1 MIFLEPALN
10 RVELTLTRWEETHFP
25 NRERAGEI
33 FTQPPTG
40 RCTDA
45 DVAVARSEVTL
56 SSPLTSMQDFSHPYA
71 MTGEVTLYLLLI
83 ASDERSEPCVF
94 ERETR
99 SPIED
104 DDDSDTGK
112 KIRDTTFEDFSV
124 PYGTAEMRVVYSSE
138 T

>member
-1 MIFLEPALN
+1 MGGNSFSEQ
-10 RVELTLTRWEETHFP
+10 RESRRDFHSTTH
-25 NRERAGEI
+25 RSLHA
-33 FTQPPTG
+33 
-40 RCTDA
+40 DV

-56 SSPLTSMQDFSHPYA
+56 SSPLTSPSMHDFSHPYA